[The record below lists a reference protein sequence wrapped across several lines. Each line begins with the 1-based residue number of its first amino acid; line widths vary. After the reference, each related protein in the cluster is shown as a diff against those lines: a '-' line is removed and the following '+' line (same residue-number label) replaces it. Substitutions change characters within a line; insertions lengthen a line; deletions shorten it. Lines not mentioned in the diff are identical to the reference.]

1 MRKYKQTT
9 MKLSKV
15 YLLAVALAF
24 AACQQDT
31 ERNEE
36 GSLAET
42 HPKLEKQLDNKSVSE
57 PITEGRNPE
66 LYQRYRITMEE
77 YQSSGNYV
85 VGDIYRG
92 RLAPLDAKSQS
103 EISTQSNALNEGLK
117 QGVNFAGKYTVVT
130 VNCGTNCRMH
140 YVIDRENGKI
150 ADKLQSSHG
159 AKYSPDSRLFIINP
173 PDPNINYQDCDNCAP
188 EAYIFENGNFKQ
200 APKN

>member
-1 MRKYKQTT
+1 

-24 AACQQDT
+24 AACQQET

-42 HPKLEKQLDNKSVSE
+42 HPKLEKQLDNRSVSE

-77 YQSSGNYV
+77 YQNSGNYD
-85 VGDIYRG
+85 VGNMYRG
-92 RLAPLDAKSQS
+92 RLSPLDETSHS
-103 EISTQSNALNEGLK
+103 EASTYSAALNEGLK

-130 VNCGTNCRMH
+130 VECGTNCHMH
-140 YVIDRENGKI
+140 YVIDRENGRI
-150 ADKLQSSHG
+150 VDKLQSSHG
-159 AKYSPDSRLFIINP
+159 AKFSPDSRLFIINP
-173 PDPNINYQDCDNCAP
+173 PNPDINYQECDNCAP
-188 EAYIFENGNFKQ
+188 EAYIFENGNFRK
-200 APKN
+200 APKNR